1 MLSLPASSGGHL
13 SLGTMKRI
21 PGLRLKAGLASLSLL
36 ALATA
41 HAQPPAGKLP
51 AYGAVI
57 GETSVSGLSSGAFM
71 TSQLYVAFSDIMVG
85 AGIVAGGPYLCAKSW
100 AGNSL
105 MENATSTCMNPLTAR
120 SGPNTP
126 ALVDKTHWLAEYGFI
141 PPLSN
146 LKDDRIY
153 LYSGTSD
160 KTVTTTVVNQTK
172 AFFQSVGVPEASIK
186 YEKGSAGHALLTNN
200 SADTSCPLTR
210 PPFINDCD
218 FEQSGTILEQIYP
231 GLKPPVEQLSSPI
244 LAFDQSEFIDS
255 DYTSMSD
262 TAYAY
267 VPAAC
272 RNGTSCRIHVVL
284 HGCKQGAQV
293 IGDKY
298 YAQTGY
304 NQLAEANDLIILYP
318 QVQPSTSA
326 PLNPQGCWDFWGYSS
341 PDNPT
346 PDYFTRNAPQL
357 RAIHKMIVRLAQP
370 RT

>member
-1 MLSLPASSGGHL
+1 M
-13 SLGTMKRI
+13 MKQMTGI
-21 PGLRLKAGLASLSLL
+21 RLKAGLALL
-36 ALATA
+36 TLLTFTTA
-41 HAQPPAGKLP
+41 HAQPPTSRLP
-51 AYGAVI
+51 ATGADI
-57 GETSVSGLSSGAFM
+57 QQTSVSGLSSGAFM

-100 AGNSL
+100 AGVSL
-105 MENATSTCMNPLTAR
+105 MQNAMSTCMNPLTAS

-126 ALVDKTHWLAEYGFI
+126 ALVDKANWLAEYGFI
-141 PPLSN
+141 APLNN
-146 LKDDRIY
+146 LQNDRIY
-153 LYSGTSD
+153 IFSGTRD
-160 KTVTTTVVNQTK
+160 TTVTTTVVNQTK
-172 AFFQSVGVPEASIK
+172 AFFKSVGVPETSIQYDK
-186 YEKGSAGHALLTNN
+186 SVKAGHALITNN
-200 SADTSCPLTR
+200 DADSSCPLTR
-210 PPFINDCD
+210 PPFVNDCD
-218 FEQSGTILEQIYP
+218 FEQSSVILEQIYP
-231 GLKPPVEQLSSPI
+231 GMKPPAEQLSSAI
-244 LAFDQSEFIDS
+244 IAFDQAEFIDS

-272 RNGTSCRIHVVL
+272 QNGTSCRIHVVL
-284 HGCKQGAQV
+284 HGCQQGAQV

-304 NQLAEANDLIILYP
+304 NRMAEANDLIMLYP

-341 PDNPT
+341 PDNPP

-357 RAIHKMIVRLAQP
+357 RAIHKMIVRLAEP

>member
-1 MLSLPASSGGHL
+1 MEQNTGV
-13 SLGTMKRI
+13 
-21 PGLRLKAGLASLSLL
+21 RLATTVALVA
-36 ALATA
+36 ALACA
-41 HAQPPAGKLP
+41 GAQAQPPATRLP
-51 AYGAVI
+51 ASGAAI
-57 GETSVSGLSSGAFM
+57 QETSVSGLSSGAFM

-126 ALVDKTHWLAEYGFI
+126 ALVEKTNWLAEYGYI
-141 PPLSN
+141 APLSN

-160 KTVTTTVVNQTK
+160 RTVTTTVVNQTK

-186 YEKGSAGHALLTNN
+186 YEKGKAGHALITNN
-200 SADTSCPLTR
+200 SADTSCPLTK

-218 FEQSGTILEQIYP
+218 FEQSATILEQIYP
-231 GLKPPVEQLSSPI
+231 GLKPPAEQLSSPI
-244 LAFDQSEFIDS
+244 IAFDQSEFLDS
-255 DYTSMSD
+255 AYTSMSD

-318 QVQPSTSA
+318 QVQPSTST

-341 PDNPT
+341 PNNPT

-357 RAIHKMIVRLAQP
+357 RAIHKMIVRLAEP
-370 RT
+370 RS